1 MREHREKTIKE
12 TTRILQ
18 MNNTVLRS
26 IEKHLLEVLCEQSVR
41 KELRYFL
48 ENNVVFDGEGEEVEF
63 SVNDFDWTLSLDL
76 KVAE

>member
-1 MREHREKTIKE
+1 
-12 TTRILQ
+12 

-48 ENNVVFDGEGEEVEF
+48 VNNVVFDWEGEEVEF

>member
-48 ENNVVFDGEGEEVEF
+48 VNNVVFDWEGEEVEF

>member
-48 ENNVVFDGEGEEVEF
+48 ENNVVFDGEGEEDEF